1 MPNLL
6 TTCPSCRHPL
16 EITALHCPHCDIV
29 IQGRFH
35 NSPALSLSED
45 QLAFLKVF
53 VLSRGNLK
61 EIERILG
68 ISYPT
73 VRNKLDQLVEAF
85 QGQPGEETSSPSP
98 KISRNEIL
106 QRIAQKELSIQD
118 GLKLLDD
125 MTRHV
130 ISEPTFRSSD
140 TETEDEP

>member
-1 MPNLL
+1 MPNVL

-85 QGQPGEETSSPSP
+85 QGHPGEETSSPP
-98 KISRNEIL
+98 KVSRNEIL
-106 QRIAQKELSIQD
+106 QRIAQKELSVQD

-125 MTRHV
+125 LARNAVT
-130 ISEPTFRSSD
+130 EPSFGSLD
-140 TETEDEP
+140 TEMEDEP

>member
-1 MPNLL
+1 MPNVL

-73 VRNKLDQLVEAF
+73 VRNKLDQLVEVF
-85 QGQPGEETSSPSP
+85 QGRPGEETSSPP
-98 KISRNEIL
+98 KVSRNEIL
-106 QRIAQKELSIQD
+106 QRIAQKELSVQD

-125 MTRHV
+125 LARNAVT
-130 ISEPTFRSSD
+130 EPSFGSLD
-140 TETEDEP
+140 TEMEDEP